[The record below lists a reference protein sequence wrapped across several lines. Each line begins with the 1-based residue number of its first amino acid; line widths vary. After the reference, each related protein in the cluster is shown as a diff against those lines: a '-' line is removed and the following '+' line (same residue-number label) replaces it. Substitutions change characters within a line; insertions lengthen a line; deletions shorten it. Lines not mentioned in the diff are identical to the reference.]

1 MSINTTENNLPPK
14 SKQYDV
20 IIIGAG
26 ISGIGAGCHIKKLCP
41 KKSFAILEGRE
52 NIGGTW
58 DLFRYPGIRS
68 DSDMHTM
75 GFRFRPWKTANIIA
89 EGSSILNYL
98 RETVEEYKLEQN
110 ILLNNWIKHAS
121 WCSSQEKWTVKIQEK
136 NNVEINKLTCDFL
149 WLCGGYYSYKKGYT
163 PNFKGR
169 ESFEGQIIHPQE
181 WPKNLNYNDKNVVV
195 IGSGATAVTIVP
207 SMAKKASHVT
217 MLQRSPTYYELAP
230 YESNLE
236 KSLQKFFGVRLSS
249 FVIRW
254 MYILIGSLLFS
265 LSRKYPDKMKKR
277 LINHASNALG
287 KDYAEKHFT
296 PTYNP
301 WDQRLCLIPDGDLF
315 KAINSGKASVVT
327 DHIEKFT
334 KKGIQLKS
342 GKHLN
347 ADLII
352 TATGLN
358 LEVLNGIEIKVDDT
372 LIDFSKTMSYKGVMF
387 SDIPNLAYT
396 FGYTNASWTLKADLT
411 SEYVS
416 RLLNYMDKKD
426 YSICCPHADDSVK
439 EGEDWL
445 DFSSGYIRR
454 SIHKFPKQGS
464 HAPWKNMQNYLKD
477 IFVIRMSKIQDKAL
491 KFSPKKSVNSL
502 QEPL

>member
-1 MSINTTENNLPPK
+1 
-14 SKQYDV
+14 
-20 IIIGAG
+20 
-26 ISGIGAGCHIKKLCP
+26 
-41 KKSFAILEGRE
+41 
-52 NIGGTW
+52 
-58 DLFRYPGIRS
+58 
-68 DSDMHTM
+68 
-75 GFRFRPWKTANIIA
+75 
-89 EGSSILNYL
+89 
-98 RETVEEYKLEQN
+98 
-110 ILLNNWIKHAS
+110 
-121 WCSSQEKWTVKIQEK
+121 
-136 NNVEINKLTCDFL
+136 L

-236 KSLQKFFGVRLSS
+236 KSLQKFFGVRFSS

-315 KAINSGKASVVT
+315 RVINSGKASVVT

-358 LEVLNGIEIKVDDT
+358 LEVLNGIQIKVDDT
-372 LIDFSKTMSYKGVMF
+372 LVDFSKTMSYKGVMF

-411 SEYVS
+411 SEYVG

-439 EGEDWL
+439 EGEDL
-445 DFSSGYIRR
+445 FNLSSGYIRR

-464 HAPWKNMQNYLKD
+464 HDPWKNMQNYLKD
-477 IFVIRMSKIQDKAL
+477 IFVIRMSKIQDKVL
-491 KFSPKKSVNSL
+491 KFSTKKSINSL

>member
-14 SKQYDV
+14 SKHYDV

-26 ISGIGAGCHIKKLCP
+26 ISGIGAGCHIKKHCP

-75 GFRFRPWKTANIIA
+75 GFRFRPWKTTNIIA
-89 EGSSILNYL
+89 KGSSILNYL
-98 RETVEEYKLEQN
+98 CETVEEYKLEQN

-121 WCSSQEKWTVKIQEK
+121 WCSSQAKWTVKIQEK

-249 FVIRW
+249 K
-254 MYILIGSLLFS
+254 LLS
-265 LSRKYPDKMKKR
+265 
-277 LINHASNALG
+277 
-287 KDYAEKHFT
+287 
-296 PTYNP
+296 
-301 WDQRLCLIPDGDLF
+301 
-315 KAINSGKASVVT
+315 
-327 DHIEKFT
+327 
-334 KKGIQLKS
+334 
-342 GKHLN
+342 
-347 ADLII
+347 
-352 TATGLN
+352 
-358 LEVLNGIEIKVDDT
+358 
-372 LIDFSKTMSYKGVMF
+372 
-387 SDIPNLAYT
+387 
-396 FGYTNASWTLKADLT
+396 
-411 SEYVS
+411 
-416 RLLNYMDKKD
+416 
-426 YSICCPHADDSVK
+426 
-439 EGEDWL
+439 
-445 DFSSGYIRR
+445 
-454 SIHKFPKQGS
+454 
-464 HAPWKNMQNYLKD
+464 
-477 IFVIRMSKIQDKAL
+477 
-491 KFSPKKSVNSL
+491 
-502 QEPL
+502 